1 MSYQHPELGPPV
13 SHVVQPEDH
22 RRLSITFLR
31 AFISEVRSGGSEAD
45 QKPRRLMVDPPEDVV
60 AQELKESAHAVPDDG
75 GAQVTHVHLF
85 GNVGGGEIHHHL
97 SHTDNAARF
106 K

>member
-1 MSYQHPELGPPV
+1 
-13 SHVVQPEDH
+13 
-22 RRLSITFLR
+22 
-31 AFISEVRSGGSEAD
+31 
-45 QKPRRLMVDPPEDVV
+45 MVDPPEDVV